1 VGGWEVSLDQL
12 EFEVCEVE
20 FEVCEVE
27 VEEWEGAASQLQ
39 SSNGVPRE
47 MG

>member
-1 VGGWEVSLDQL
+1 MSLDQL

-20 FEVCEVE
+20 FE
-27 VEEWEGAASQLQ
+27 EWEGAVSQLE
-39 SSNGVPRE
+39 SSDGVPRE

>member
-1 VGGWEVSLDQL
+1 VSLDQL